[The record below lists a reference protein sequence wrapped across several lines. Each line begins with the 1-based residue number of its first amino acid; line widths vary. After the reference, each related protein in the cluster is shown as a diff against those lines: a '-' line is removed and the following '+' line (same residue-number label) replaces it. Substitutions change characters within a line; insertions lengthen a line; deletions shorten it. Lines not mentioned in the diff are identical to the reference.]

1 MVVSGES
8 FEPLMKELGSSI
20 GKLLSPMMM
29 IIEGMMSVGGGEMG
43 MDKLQGMVDNLMGKV
58 LLKMITNKRNTDVGE
73 SKTDQIFLFGE
84 LVGLAKHLEKDFH
97 ILGRKLELPEF
108 WKGELFRFGMD
119 SLHHTNMEEVVEEDV
134 ELITSIVEKYVSEW
148 FINFKT

>member
-29 IIEGMMSVGGGEMG
+29 IIEGMMNVGGGEMG

-97 ILGRKLELPEF
+97 IFGRKLELPEF
-108 WKGELFRFGMD
+108 WKGQAPSNPTSPWTSSLAWSQD
-119 SLHHTNMEEVVEEDV
+119 SKEA
-134 ELITSIVEKYVSEW
+134 IV
-148 FINFKT
+148 ID